1 MKVLVTGGAGYV
13 GSAVCHGLAR
23 LGHNLIVIDNLL
35 YGHKEALPREAD
47 LRVGDLLDRELLAL
61 LFEQNE
67 IDAVLHFA
75 AYTYVGESVE
85 NPQKYFSNN
94 LLGALNLVEQM
105 VEHNVKKIVFSSSAA
120 VYGEPKKI
128 PIPEEAPL
136 NPQNPYGETKVMIEK
151 FLKWYDRAY
160 GIKYVSLR
168 YFNAAGADLK
178 ADIGEDHDPET
189 HLIPLV
195 MKVALGQQNHIDI
208 YGTDYPTSDGTC
220 IRDYI
225 HIVDLADAHIR
236 GLGNLEIGKSGI
248 YNLGTG
254 KGASVKEVIETC
266 RKVTGK
272 TIKAVETG
280 RRPGD
285 PAVLVASYEKAKKEL
300 GWEPKRNLE
309 EIIKDAW
316 EWTKKHPEGYRS

>member
-128 PIPEEAPL
+128 PIPEETPL